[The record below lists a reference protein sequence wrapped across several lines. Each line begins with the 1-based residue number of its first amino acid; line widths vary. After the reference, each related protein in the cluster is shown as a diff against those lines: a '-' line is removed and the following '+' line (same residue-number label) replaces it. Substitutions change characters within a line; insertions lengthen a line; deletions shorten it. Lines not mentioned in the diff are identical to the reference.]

1 MATTNRLLDA
11 AQEIQDFCTRQRWPF
26 CFIGG
31 IAVLHWGE
39 PRLTRDADI
48 SIFTGIG
55 NETMYVD
62 ALLRGFASRLEDSRA
77 FALQNR
83 ILLLRAANGIPLD
96 VSLGALA
103 FEESAVAG
111 ATLEEVADGV
121 SLRLCSASA
130 LVVYKV
136 FAGRLQDWLDVEGII
151 AKSRN
156 CIDWKSVRQE
166 LAELLELKGEMD
178 SLVRLEQLISAN

>member
-1 MATTNRLLDA
+1 MATNNRLLEA
-11 AQEIQDFCTRQRWPF
+11 AQEIQDFCTGQHWPF

-55 NETMYVD
+55 NETTYVD
-62 ALLRGFASRLEDSRA
+62 VLLRGFATRLQDSRA

-96 VSLGALA
+96 VSLGALP
-103 FEESAVAG
+103 FEEKAAAN
-111 ATLEEVADGV
+111 ATSEEVADGV
-121 SLRLCSASA
+121 LLRLCSASA

-136 FAGRLQDWLDVEGII
+136 FAGRPQDWLDVEGII
-151 AKSRN
+151 AKSRSR
-156 CIDWKSVRQE
+156 IDWESVRHE
-166 LAELLELKGEMD
+166 LSELLELKGEMD
-178 SLVRLEQLISAN
+178 SLPRLEQLISAN

>member
-1 MATTNRLLDA
+1 MATSNRLLDA
-11 AQEIQDFCTRQRWPF
+11 AQEIQDFCTRLRWPF

-55 NETMYVD
+55 DEANYVD
-62 ALLRGFASRLEDSRA
+62 ALLHNFAPRLEDSRV

-83 ILLLRAANGIPLD
+83 ILLLRATNGIPLD
-96 VSLGALA
+96 VSLGALP
-103 FEESAVAG
+103 FEERAVLDA
-111 ATLEEVADGV
+111 ALEEVVDGV

-130 LVVYKV
+130 LIVYKV
-136 FAGRLQDWLDVEGII
+136 FAGRPQDWLDVEGVI
-151 AKSRN
+151 AKSRVH
-156 CIDWKSVRQE
+156 IDWKWVRHE
-166 LAELLELKGEMD
+166 LAELLEFKGEVN
-178 SLVRLEQLISAN
+178 SLQRLEQLISSA

>member
-11 AQEIQDFCTRQRWPF
+11 AREIQDFCTYQRWPF

-55 NETMYVD
+55 DETKYVET
-62 ALLRGFASRLEDSRA
+62 LLSGFATRLEDSRA
-77 FALQNR
+77 FASQNR

-103 FEESAVAG
+103 FEEKAAAN
-111 ATLEEVADGV
+111 ATEEEVADGV

-130 LVVYKV
+130 LIVYKV
-136 FAGRLQDWLDVEGII
+136 FAGRPQDWLDVEGII
-151 AKSRN
+151 AKSRVR
-156 CIDWKSVRQE
+156 IDWKLVRHE
-166 LAELLELKGEMD
+166 LTELLEIKGEAD
-178 SLVRLEQLISAN
+178 SLQRLEQLISAK